1 MTDVMTPKRH
11 YEAPRLTIVP
21 FKMEQGYAMSLAG
34 AFNLG
39 FFYTDCGNDA
49 WDGSASGGSQFGGG
63 WVDND
68 GSAWD

>member
-34 AFNLG
+34 VFNLG
-39 FFYTDCGNDA
+39 YSYTNYGNDA
-49 WDGSASGGSQFGGG
+49 WSGSASGGSQFGGG

-68 GSAWD
+68 ASAWD

>member
-1 MTDVMTPKRH
+1 MTDGMTPKRH

-39 FFYTDCGNDA
+39 FFYADCGNDA
-49 WDGSASGGSQFGGG
+49 WSGSASSVGQFSGG
-63 WVDND
+63 WVDE
-68 GSAWD
+68 GRSAWD